1 MRTGA
6 LRQPPPLPEAARTG
20 WSRLEPAVPARE
32 PAPHKG
38 RRRLTAR
45 VSLRRAGAGCA
56 PCCALPPSLCLQ
68 PAAAAVQVSGPAPA
82 PSPPRGPCSPLEG
95 SGHGA
100 ELGRGEPKNTRPFAP
115 HTSHLARFSAQ
126 PQWPCGNLVYGKPL
140 ALLLPISPASLG
152 LHDLAA
158 PGNEILLRVFGTR
171 CLVSFP
177 FGWEIPGGA
186 LKAKLLKLYRKDGL
200 WVW

>member
-56 PCCALPPSLCLQ
+56 PCRALPPSLCLQ
-68 PAAAAVQVSGPAPA
+68 PAAAAAQVSGPVPA
-82 PSPPRGPCSPLEG
+82 PSPPRGPCSPPRGLDVGQSLAEG
-95 SGHGA
+95 SRRTRA
-100 ELGRGEPKNTRPFAP
+100 LSPPTRPTSPGSPRSRMAP
-115 HTSHLARFSAQ
+115 WK
-126 PQWPCGNLVYGKPL
+126 PVYGKPL
-140 ALLLPISPASLG
+140 ALLLPICPASLAV
-152 LHDLAA
+152 HNLAA
-158 PGNEILLRVFGTR
+158 PGNEIFLRIFGTR
-171 CLVSFP
+171 CLVSFA
-177 FGWEIPGGA
+177 FSWEIPGGA